1 MLRIEEGY
9 LDIAY
14 GENLH
19 LNISLNSEGADW
31 AKMVFVKTGN
41 KLSVYYNG
49 ILAAEG
55 LDISCEPYIGT
66 TILGAEM
73 TESFTIFRQSAVKIN
88 RFQIYNESLEPE
100 EALAW

>member
-1 MLRIEEGY
+1 M
-9 LDIAY
+9 DIAY

-19 LNISLNSEGADW
+19 LNISLNAEGADW
-31 AKMVFVKTGN
+31 AKMVFVKAGN

-49 ILAAEG
+49 ILAGRGAG
-55 LDISCEPYIGT
+55 YLLRALYRYYNT
-66 TILGAEM
+66 GAEM

-88 RFQIYNESLEPE
+88 RFQIYNEALEPE